1 MTTRSAAHRP
11 GMTGNKSPPSLR
23 AQRSNPSL
31 SKWRHGLLRFA
42 RNDDAQIQNTP
53 PHSRGP
59 IARVL
64 PNRFPPKTE
73 GAGNAGCALHPRS
86 RVQNCAK
93 EPHTSIQVQRKHSG
107 IPRAMALRLMA
118 CSPRRRIRLVTVIG
132 GLKVLPSPVGLNK
145 TSADLTPATGA
156 RTTRFCRTLQHRS
169 SGARRSLTEN
179 RPAITASRPTLPR
192 PPHPTPTF
200 VTMANAPSLRDET
213 AGVIVLICPTL

>member
-1 MTTRSAAHRP
+1 MTTESVAHRPGMTNTPNSSSPAKAGDPVRRGFSALSPASLEYWIARSSRATTTRSAAHRP

-132 GLKVLPSPVGLNK
+132 GLKVLRTRLDSTK
-145 TSADLTPATGA
+145 TP
-156 RTTRFCRTLQHRS
+156 
-169 SGARRSLTEN
+169 
-179 RPAITASRPTLPR
+179 PT
-192 PPHPTPTF
+192 
-200 VTMANAPSLRDET
+200 
-213 AGVIVLICPTL
+213 